1 MNIRD
6 TILRS
11 VIYILGGLATVGFFM
26 TKDSAALN
34 WATRADYHFGDL
46 YRLAK
51 IERFK
56 PAAPLVRG
64 QFANRDSIDQG
75 GRKPDESDVIYLGD
89 SFGFADWGQA
99 PFQMQLQQK
108 VRTPFFSVLNN
119 NHREFWLNPYSLI
132 PPGTN
137 RDMSRHVFV
146 YETVERLIPL
156 QFSNPFPTNPFAPA
170 HGKSF
175 GLNLWT
181 NIKGI
186 LFDNSEA
193 RSETL
198 LYHSFVTSPLVG
210 LWNTA
215 VFELFGRVPVE
226 TPLYSLNPPSLFY
239 QDEVESFDSVHD
251 DPMVDTLAD
260 NISLFDRNLRE
271 RFGYTLYFIPI
282 PDKIT
287 VYSRLATTKPYD
299 DFLPRLCSALKKR
312 GVHTVEI
319 LPAFQQQTNM
329 LYWPTDTHWNNTGIS
344 IAVEQ
349 TLKNWP

>member
-1 MNIRD
+1 MNTRD
-6 TILRS
+6 KIFRS
-11 VIYILGGLATVGFFM
+11 VIYILGGLAAVGFFM

-64 QFANRDSIDQG
+64 PFANRDSIDQG
-75 GRKPDESDVIYLGD
+75 RHKPDVNDVIYLGD
-89 SFGFADWGQA
+89 SFGFADWGQT

-108 VRTPFFSVLNN
+108 VGASFFSILNN
-119 NHREFWLNPYSLI
+119 NHREFWLNPYLLI

-137 RDMSRHVFV
+137 RGQSRHVFV
-146 YETVERLIPL
+146 YETVERLISL
-156 QFSNPFPTNPFAPA
+156 QFSNPFPTNPVEPA
-170 HGKSF
+170 GKESL
-175 GLNLWT
+175 GLSLWT
-181 NIKGI
+181 NFKSI
-186 LFDNSEA
+186 LFDNSET

-198 LYHSFVTSPLVG
+198 LNHSFVTSPLVG

-215 VFELFGRVPVE
+215 VFELFRRPPIE
-226 TPLYSLNPPSLFY
+226 TPWYSLNPPYLFY
-239 QDEVESFDSVHD
+239 QDEVASFESVHD
-251 DPMVDTLAD
+251 EQMVDTLAD

-271 RFGYTLYFIPI
+271 RYGYTLFFVPI
-282 PDKIT
+282 PNKIT
-287 VYSRLATTKPYD
+287 LYSRLATTKPYD
-299 DFLPRLCSALKKR
+299 NFLPRLCSALKKR

-319 LPAFQQQTNM
+319 LPAFQQQTNL
-329 LYWPTDTHWNNTGIS
+329 LYWPTDTHWNNLGIN

-349 TLKNWP
+349 TSKNWP